1 MAARMGQLPHTTI
14 TPRKAANRK
23 NAKTRQCLKITP
35 QGSSSPLEINELTAF
50 RQTLSSQSCSP
61 RNLNKH
67 LGKHKTFF
75 GRKCEIR
82 GLEEEEEVLDGV
94 IQQTLAYEIHALESS
109 LGLLQCNYF
118 TSFGSL

>member
-1 MAARMGQLPHTTI
+1 MAARMGQLPHTAI
-14 TPRKAANRK
+14 APRKAANRK

-35 QGSSSPLEINELTAF
+35 HGSSSPLEINELTAF

-67 LGKHKTFF
+67 LGKHETFF

-82 GLEEEEEVLDGV
+82 GLEEEVLDGV
-94 IQQTLAYEIHALESS
+94 IQQTLAHEIHALESS
-109 LGLLQCNYF
+109 LDLLQCNYF
-118 TSFGSL
+118 TSFGFL